1 MPRNK
6 YPEVTE
12 KAILDTAKRLF
23 LEHGYEHVTLQDI
36 AEACGLTRGAIYHHF
51 HGKEEMLD
59 AVTTYMFHETVPCL
73 EIQEDTSR
81 NGLEKLQRLIIASV
95 SNREQLQMYRMLS
108 RTFYQSPKLVC
119 AYLLSCRT
127 SVVPMTRTFL
137 EEGVSDGS
145 ITVDSPQI
153 AAEVV
158 ARLYQPPAQPSGLF
172 VHGPRFSA
180 QGCLC
185 EHHAGEHRPPP
196 DQRPGLRCFLRHGRC
211 AVRGGT
217 DLASIRC
224 PLGHLILQIY
234 IQSERMYKEVSL

>member
-36 AEACGLTRGAIYHHF
+36 AEACGLTRGAIYHYF
-51 HGKEEMLD
+51 HGKEEMQD

-158 ARLYQPPAQPSGLF
+158 AVFTNLLLSPLVFSSTGPDFQRKVACVRTMLESIGLPLIYDL
-172 VHGPRFSA
+172 VSAAFSA
-180 QGCLC
+180 MGAVLY
-185 EHHAGEHRPPP
+185 GE
-196 DQRPGLRCFLRHGRC
+196 
-211 AVRGGT
+211 
-217 DLASIRC
+217 
-224 PLGHLILQIY
+224 
-234 IQSERMYKEVSL
+234 ERT

>member
-59 AVTTYMFHETVPCL
+59 AVTTYMFHETVPCR

-158 ARLYQPPAQPSGLF
+158 AVFTNLLLSPLVFSST
-172 VHGPRFSA
+172 GPDF
-180 QGCLC
+180 
-185 EHHAGEHRPPP
+185 
-196 DQRPGLRCFLRHGRC
+196 QRKVACVSTMLESIGRC

>member
-59 AVTTYMFHETVPCL
+59 AVTTYMFHETVPCR

-158 ARLYQPPAQPSGLF
+158 AVFTNLLLSPLVFSSTGPDFQRKVACVSTMLESIGLPLINDQ
-172 VHGPRFSA
+172 VSAAFSA
-180 QGCLC
+180 N
-185 EHHAGEHRPPP
+185 
-196 DQRPGLRCFLRHGRC
+196 GRC

>member
-36 AEACGLTRGAIYHHF
+36 AEACGLTRGAIY
-51 HGKEEMLD
+51 
-59 AVTTYMFHETVPCL
+59 MFHETVPCR

-158 ARLYQPPAQPSGLF
+158 AVFTNLLLSPLVFSSTGPDFQRKVACVSTMLESIGLPLINDQ
-172 VHGPRFSA
+172 VSAAFSA
-180 QGCLC
+180 MGAVLY
-185 EHHAGEHRPPP
+185 GE
-196 DQRPGLRCFLRHGRC
+196 
-211 AVRGGT
+211 
-217 DLASIRC
+217 
-224 PLGHLILQIY
+224 
-234 IQSERMYKEVSL
+234 ERT

>member
-59 AVTTYMFHETVPCL
+59 AVTTYMFHETVPCR

-95 SNREQLQMYRMLS
+95 SNRE
-108 RTFYQSPKLVC
+108 
-119 AYLLSCRT
+119 
-127 SVVPMTRTFL
+127 
-137 EEGVSDGS
+137 
-145 ITVDSPQI
+145 
-153 AAEVV
+153 
-158 ARLYQPPAQPSGLF
+158 
-172 VHGPRFSA
+172 
-180 QGCLC
+180 
-185 EHHAGEHRPPP
+185 
-196 DQRPGLRCFLRHGRC
+196 PGLRCFLCHGRC

>member
-59 AVTTYMFHETVPCL
+59 AVTTYMFHETVPCR

-158 ARLYQPPAQPSGLF
+158 AVFTNLLLSPLVFSSTGPDFQRKVACVSTMLESIGLPLINDQ
-172 VHGPRFSA
+172 VSAAFSA
-180 QGCLC
+180 MGAVLY
-185 EHHAGEHRPPP
+185 GEELTYVHQMPPGSF
-196 DQRPGLRCFLRHGRC
+196 DFANIH
-211 AVRGGT
+211 T
-217 DLASIRC
+217 IRTN
-224 PLGHLILQIY
+224 
-234 IQSERMYKEVSL
+234 V

>member
-59 AVTTYMFHETVPCL
+59 AVTTYMFHETVPCR

-158 ARLYQPPAQPSGLF
+158 AVFTNLLLRPLVFSSRSWKPVGMPVILSLF
-172 VHGPRFSA
+172 CAAASMILRFSSS
-180 QGCLC
+180 
-185 EHHAGEHRPPP
+185 
-196 DQRPGLRCFLRHGRC
+196 
-211 AVRGGT
+211 T
-217 DLASIRC
+217 S
-224 PLGHLILQIY
+224 
-234 IQSERMYKEVSL
+234 

>member
-23 LEHGYEHVTLQDI
+23 LEHGYVHVTLQDI

-59 AVTTYMFHETVPCL
+59 AVTTYMFHETVPCR

-158 ARLYQPPAQPSGLF
+158 AVFTNLLLSPLVFSSTGPDFQRTVACVSTMLESIGLPLINDQ
-172 VHGPRFSA
+172 VSAAFSA
-180 QGCLC
+180 MGAVLY
-185 EHHAGEHRPPP
+185 GE
-196 DQRPGLRCFLRHGRC
+196 
-211 AVRGGT
+211 
-217 DLASIRC
+217 
-224 PLGHLILQIY
+224 
-234 IQSERMYKEVSL
+234 ERT

>member
-158 ARLYQPPAQPSGLF
+158 AVFTNLLLSPLVFSST
-172 VHGPRFSA
+172 GPDF
-180 QGCLC
+180 
-185 EHHAGEHRPPP
+185 
-196 DQRPGLRCFLRHGRC
+196 QR
-211 AVRGGT
+211 
-217 DLASIRC
+217 
-224 PLGHLILQIY
+224 
-234 IQSERMYKEVSL
+234 

>member
-59 AVTTYMFHETVPCL
+59 AVTTYMFHETVPCR

-158 ARLYQPPAQPSGLF
+158 AVFTNLLLSPLVFSSTGPDFQHKVACVSTMLESIGLPLINDQ
-172 VHGPRFSA
+172 VSAAFSA
-180 QGCLC
+180 MGAVLY
-185 EHHAGEHRPPP
+185 GE
-196 DQRPGLRCFLRHGRC
+196 
-211 AVRGGT
+211 
-217 DLASIRC
+217 
-224 PLGHLILQIY
+224 
-234 IQSERMYKEVSL
+234 ERT

>member
-108 RTFYQSPKLVC
+108 RTFYQSPTLVC

-158 ARLYQPPAQPSGLF
+158 AVFTNLLLSPLVFSSTGPDFQRKVACVSTMLESIGLPLINDQ
-172 VHGPRFSA
+172 VSAAFSA
-180 QGCLC
+180 MGAVLY
-185 EHHAGEHRPPP
+185 GE
-196 DQRPGLRCFLRHGRC
+196 
-211 AVRGGT
+211 
-217 DLASIRC
+217 
-224 PLGHLILQIY
+224 
-234 IQSERMYKEVSL
+234 ERT

>member
-59 AVTTYMFHETVPCL
+59 AVTTYMFHETVPCR

-95 SNREQLQMYRMLS
+95 SNREQLQMYRMLC
-108 RTFYQSPKLVC
+108 RTFY
-119 AYLLSCRT
+119 
-127 SVVPMTRTFL
+127 
-137 EEGVSDGS
+137 
-145 ITVDSPQI
+145 
-153 AAEVV
+153 
-158 ARLYQPPAQPSGLF
+158 
-172 VHGPRFSA
+172 
-180 QGCLC
+180 
-185 EHHAGEHRPPP
+185 
-196 DQRPGLRCFLRHGRC
+196 
-211 AVRGGT
+211 
-217 DLASIRC
+217 
-224 PLGHLILQIY
+224 
-234 IQSERMYKEVSL
+234 

>member
-1 MPRNK
+1 
-6 YPEVTE
+6 
-12 KAILDTAKRLF
+12 
-23 LEHGYEHVTLQDI
+23 
-36 AEACGLTRGAIYHHF
+36 
-51 HGKEEMLD
+51 MLD
-59 AVTTYMFHETVPCL
+59 AVTTYMFHETVPCR

-158 ARLYQPPAQPSGLF
+158 AVFTNLLLSPLVFSST
-172 VHGPRFSA
+172 GPRFSA
-180 QGCLC
+180 QRLPC

-196 DQRPGLRCFLRHGRC
+196 RSTTRSPPLSPPWALCCTGRNGPSFHQMPPGAFDFANIH
-211 AVRGGT
+211 T
-217 DLASIRC
+217 IRTN
-224 PLGHLILQIY
+224 
-234 IQSERMYKEVSL
+234 V

>member
-59 AVTTYMFHETVPCL
+59 AVTTYMFHETVPCR

-81 NGLEKLQRLIIASV
+81 NGLELAGLCVRAQLRILGRPYEAQLSGGRGVGRLHHCGLA
-95 SNREQLQMYRMLS
+95 SNRGRG
-108 RTFYQSPKLVC
+108 C
-119 AYLLSCRT
+119 
-127 SVVPMTRTFL
+127 
-137 EEGVSDGS
+137 G
-145 ITVDSPQI
+145 
-153 AAEVV
+153 
-158 ARLYQPPAQPSGLF
+158 RLYQPPAQPSGLF

-196 DQRPGLRCFLRHGRC
+196 DQRPGLRCFLCHGRC

>member
-59 AVTTYMFHETVPCL
+59 AVTTYMFHETVPCR

-119 AYLLSCRT
+119 AYLLSPLVFSSTGPDFQRKVACVST
-127 SVVPMTRTFL
+127 ML
-137 EEGVSDGS
+137 ESIGLPLINDQVS
-145 ITVDSPQI
+145 
-153 AAEVV
+153 AA
-158 ARLYQPPAQPSGLF
+158 
-172 VHGPRFSA
+172 FSA
-180 QGCLC
+180 MGAVLY
-185 EHHAGEHRPPP
+185 GE
-196 DQRPGLRCFLRHGRC
+196 
-211 AVRGGT
+211 
-217 DLASIRC
+217 
-224 PLGHLILQIY
+224 
-234 IQSERMYKEVSL
+234 ERT

>member
-59 AVTTYMFHETVPCL
+59 AVTTYMFHETVPCR

-119 AYLLSCRT
+119 AYLLSCQT

-153 AAEVV
+153 AAEVETPG
-158 ARLYQPPAQPSGLF
+158 RSS
-172 VHGPRFSA
+172 VHRRN
-180 QGCLC
+180 
-185 EHHAGEHRPPP
+185 HH
-196 DQRPGLRCFLRHGRC
+196 QRGQQRYSDRR
-211 AVRGGT
+211 
-217 DLASIRC
+217 
-224 PLGHLILQIY
+224 
-234 IQSERMYKEVSL
+234 KW

>member
-59 AVTTYMFHETVPCL
+59 AVTTYMFHETVPCR

-158 ARLYQPPAQPSGLF
+158 AVFTNLLLSPLVFSSTGPDFQRKVACVSTMLESIGLPLINDQ
-172 VHGPRFSA
+172 VSAAFSA
-180 QGCLC
+180 MALC
-185 EHHAGEHRPPP
+185 CTGRNGPSFHQMPPGAF
-196 DQRPGLRCFLRHGRC
+196 DFANIH
-211 AVRGGT
+211 T
-217 DLASIRC
+217 IRTN
-224 PLGHLILQIY
+224 
-234 IQSERMYKEVSL
+234 V

>member
-59 AVTTYMFHETVPCL
+59 AVTTYMFHETVPCR

-158 ARLYQPPAQPSGLF
+158 AVFTNLLLSPLVFSSTGPDFQCKVACVSTMLESIGLPLINDQ
-172 VHGPRFSA
+172 VSAAFSA
-180 QGCLC
+180 MGAVLY
-185 EHHAGEHRPPP
+185 GE
-196 DQRPGLRCFLRHGRC
+196 
-211 AVRGGT
+211 
-217 DLASIRC
+217 
-224 PLGHLILQIY
+224 
-234 IQSERMYKEVSL
+234 ERT

>member
-59 AVTTYMFHETVPCL
+59 AVTTYMFHETVPCR

-158 ARLYQPPAQPSGLF
+158 AVFTNLLLSPLVFSSTGPDFQRKGACVSTMLESIGLPLINDQ
-172 VHGPRFSA
+172 VSAAFSA
-180 QGCLC
+180 MGAVLY
-185 EHHAGEHRPPP
+185 GE
-196 DQRPGLRCFLRHGRC
+196 
-211 AVRGGT
+211 
-217 DLASIRC
+217 
-224 PLGHLILQIY
+224 
-234 IQSERMYKEVSL
+234 ERT

>member
-108 RTFYQSPKLVC
+108 RTFYQSPK
-119 AYLLSCRT
+119 R
-127 SVVPMTRTFL
+127 SVPTC
-137 EEGVSDGS
+137 S
-145 ITVDSPQI
+145 
-153 AAEVV
+153 AAE
-158 ARLYQPPAQPSGLF
+158 PPS
-172 VHGPRFSA
+172 
-180 QGCLC
+180 
-185 EHHAGEHRPPP
+185 
-196 DQRPGLRCFLRHGRC
+196 
-211 AVRGGT
+211 
-217 DLASIRC
+217 
-224 PLGHLILQIY
+224 
-234 IQSERMYKEVSL
+234 SL

>member
-59 AVTTYMFHETVPCL
+59 AVTTYMFHETVPCR

-158 ARLYQPPAQPSGLF
+158 AVFTNLLLSPL
-172 VHGPRFSA
+172 VFSS
-180 QGCLC
+180 
-185 EHHAGEHRPPP
+185 GEHRPPP
-196 DQRPGLRCFLRHGRC
+196 DQRPGLRCFLCHGRC

>member
-158 ARLYQPPAQPSGLF
+158 AVFTNLLLSPLVFSSTGPDFQRKVACVSTRSPLLSPPWALCCTGRNGPSF
-172 VHGPRFSA
+172 H
-180 QGCLC
+180 QM
-185 EHHAGEHRPPP
+185 PPGAF
-196 DQRPGLRCFLRHGRC
+196 DFANIH
-211 AVRGGT
+211 T
-217 DLASIRC
+217 IRTN
-224 PLGHLILQIY
+224 
-234 IQSERMYKEVSL
+234 V

>member
-59 AVTTYMFHETVPCL
+59 AVTTYMFHETVPCR

-158 ARLYQPPAQPSGLF
+158 AVFTNLLLSPLVFSSTGLDF
-172 VHGPRFSA
+172 QRKVACVSTMLERIGLPLINDQVSAEFSA
-180 QGCLC
+180 MGAVLY
-185 EHHAGEHRPPP
+185 GE
-196 DQRPGLRCFLRHGRC
+196 
-211 AVRGGT
+211 
-217 DLASIRC
+217 
-224 PLGHLILQIY
+224 
-234 IQSERMYKEVSL
+234 ERT

>member
-59 AVTTYMFHETVPCL
+59 AVTTYMFHETVPCR

-158 ARLYQPPAQPSGLF
+158 AVFTNLLLSPLVFSSTGPDFQRKDACVSTMLESIGLPLINDQ
-172 VHGPRFSA
+172 VSAAFSA
-180 QGCLC
+180 MGAVLY
-185 EHHAGEHRPPP
+185 GE
-196 DQRPGLRCFLRHGRC
+196 
-211 AVRGGT
+211 
-217 DLASIRC
+217 
-224 PLGHLILQIY
+224 
-234 IQSERMYKEVSL
+234 ERT

>member
-36 AEACGLTRGAIYHHF
+36 AEACGLTKGAIYHHF

-59 AVTTYMFHETVPCL
+59 AVTTYMFHETVPCR

-158 ARLYQPPAQPSGLF
+158 AVFTNLLLSPLVFSSTGPDFQRKVACVSTMQESIGLPLINDQ
-172 VHGPRFSA
+172 GSAAFSA
-180 QGCLC
+180 MGAVLY
-185 EHHAGEHRPPP
+185 GE
-196 DQRPGLRCFLRHGRC
+196 
-211 AVRGGT
+211 
-217 DLASIRC
+217 
-224 PLGHLILQIY
+224 
-234 IQSERMYKEVSL
+234 ERT

>member
-95 SNREQLQMYRMLS
+95 SSNRGR
-108 RTFYQSPKLVC
+108 
-119 AYLLSCRT
+119 
-127 SVVPMTRTFL
+127 
-137 EEGVSDGS
+137 GWG
-145 ITVDSPQI
+145 
-153 AAEVV
+153 
-158 ARLYQPPAQPSGLF
+158 RLYQPPAQPSGLF

>member
-1 MPRNK
+1 
-6 YPEVTE
+6 
-12 KAILDTAKRLF
+12 
-23 LEHGYEHVTLQDI
+23 
-36 AEACGLTRGAIYHHF
+36 
-51 HGKEEMLD
+51 MLD
-59 AVTTYMFHETVPCL
+59 AVTTYMFHETVPCR

-153 AAEVV
+153 AAEVLAVFTNLLLSPLVFSSTGPDFQRKV
-158 ARLYQPPAQPSGLF
+158 ACVSTMLESIGLPLINDQ
-172 VHGPRFSA
+172 VSAAFSA
-180 QGCLC
+180 MGAVLY
-185 EHHAGEHRPPP
+185 GE
-196 DQRPGLRCFLRHGRC
+196 
-211 AVRGGT
+211 
-217 DLASIRC
+217 
-224 PLGHLILQIY
+224 
-234 IQSERMYKEVSL
+234 ERT

>member
-59 AVTTYMFHETVPCL
+59 AVTTYMFHETVPCR

-158 ARLYQPPAQPSGLF
+158 AVFTNLLLSPLVFSSTGPDFQRTVACVSTILESIGLPLINAQVSAA
-172 VHGPRFSA
+172 FSA
-180 QGCLC
+180 MGAVLY
-185 EHHAGEHRPPP
+185 GE
-196 DQRPGLRCFLRHGRC
+196 
-211 AVRGGT
+211 
-217 DLASIRC
+217 
-224 PLGHLILQIY
+224 
-234 IQSERMYKEVSL
+234 ERT

>member
-59 AVTTYMFHETVPCL
+59 AVTTYMFHETVPCR

-108 RTFYQSPKLVC
+108 RTFYQS
-119 AYLLSCRT
+119 CRT

-158 ARLYQPPAQPSGLF
+158 AVFTNLLLSPLVFSSTGADFQRKVACVSTMLESIGLPLINDQ
-172 VHGPRFSA
+172 VSAAFSA
-180 QGCLC
+180 MGAVLY
-185 EHHAGEHRPPP
+185 GE
-196 DQRPGLRCFLRHGRC
+196 
-211 AVRGGT
+211 
-217 DLASIRC
+217 
-224 PLGHLILQIY
+224 
-234 IQSERMYKEVSL
+234 ERT

>member
-59 AVTTYMFHETVPCL
+59 AVTTYMFHETVPCR

-95 SNREQLQMYRMLS
+95 SNREQLQMLHALPDLLPKPQAGLCLPAQLPNLRRPYDPHLS
-108 RTFYQSPKLVC
+108 GGR
-119 AYLLSCRT
+119 
-127 SVVPMTRTFL
+127 
-137 EEGVSDGS
+137 GVGRLHHCGLASNRGRGCG
-145 ITVDSPQI
+145 
-153 AAEVV
+153 
-158 ARLYQPPAQPSGLF
+158 RLYQPPAQPSGLF
-172 VHGPRFSA
+172 RPRAPDF
-180 QGCLC
+180 QRKGCLC
-185 EHHAGEHRPPP
+185 EHHAGEHRPPLIN
-196 DQRPGLRCFLRHGRC
+196 DQVSAAFSAMG
-211 AVRGGT
+211 AVLYGE
-217 DLASIRC
+217 
-224 PLGHLILQIY
+224 
-234 IQSERMYKEVSL
+234 ERT

>member
-59 AVTTYMFHETVPCL
+59 AVTTYMFHETVPCR

-158 ARLYQPPAQPSGLF
+158 AVFTNLLLSPLVFSSTGPVFQRKVACVSTMLESIGLPLINDQ
-172 VHGPRFSA
+172 VSAAFSA
-180 QGCLC
+180 MGAVLY
-185 EHHAGEHRPPP
+185 GE
-196 DQRPGLRCFLRHGRC
+196 
-211 AVRGGT
+211 
-217 DLASIRC
+217 
-224 PLGHLILQIY
+224 
-234 IQSERMYKEVSL
+234 ERT

>member
-1 MPRNK
+1 MPSPPICSTRRSPAVRSRRTPPGTGWRN
-6 YPEVTE
+6 YSGSSLP
-12 KAILDTAKRLF
+12 
-23 LEHGYEHVTLQDI
+23 
-36 AEACGLTRGAIYHHF
+36 
-51 HGKEEMLD
+51 
-59 AVTTYMFHETVPCL
+59 P
-73 EIQEDTSR
+73 SP
-81 NGLEKLQRLIIASV
+81 
-95 SNREQLQMYRMLS
+95 NREQLQMYRMLS

-158 ARLYQPPAQPSGLF
+158 AVFTNLLLSPLVFSSTGPDFQRRLPVVSTMLE
-172 VHGPRFSA
+172 SI
-180 QGCLC
+180 
-185 EHHAGEHRPPP
+185 RPPP